1 MIRATGGDRTPFV
14 LARVLLERAELL
26 HADRRDEAGAPLLG
40 EAIEIFTR
48 LGATPITI
56 ALKR

>member
-1 MIRATGGDRTPFV
+1 M